1 MKILVNSKLSEH
13 RYKTP
18 EGYLVCVD
26 SVLARTGKQT
36 YRRDE
41 LFHDNDATEI
51 EVDRPENEVFSEQT
65 LASFENKPLTIEHPE
80 EDVNPHNYKTYAVG
94 FIRDIKR
101 GTDNGE
107 PVMLGTLVV
116 TDEDAIKDIEDGKLP
131 ELSCGYDCDIADD
144 DNPQQR
150 NIRGNHVALCEH
162 GRAGNARIVDSIN
175 DGKRLPAKVKN
186 EIRRFLNHKSTFIK
200 NRDYDVSEFV
210 QEFERMTRL
219 WAEFPLKITRESI
232 RGWNK
237 MGDGM
242 MRKDYVFSID
252 GYDEEIIVSLYAKPD
267 TYETTELNTYFLDS
281 TTKAVNNMNPQ
292 EKGTKGLEKQVDKL
306 VEDNAKDI
314 LAALLTKYGFK
325 IVRDGKTWTG
335 RTHIEFTGD
344 YFDEDNRWLVFDK
357 ARQKIDR
364 LEAEAKQAGIRMT
377 FNIGTANNIVAGTI
391 DAEQIHDSIKDAKY
405 VIKHPKRDLY
415 LTVGAKT
422 WSDKIDPMIKK
433 FDSEKEA
440 EEYAKKNTSD
450 FKIAIFDS
458 VKDEFDYEYAKHF
471 RALEQDMNDMYR
483 QYKQYGNKTPSD
495 ILTAKGYKDGYG
507 DTMTKKIDKYEYVVD
522 FDDIG
527 YVKYYVRKDGKVPA
541 GWTITKM
548 TFTDCVPDEK
558 DRKVNKLVGI
568 VKALKDDRLS
578 PSTYKALKE
587 LGVRPDQWRKWNQE
601 QASNYIEQHQKA
613 TGKTTSEK
621 TNKTKEY
628 IDHVKT
634 VKNDLID
641 ARKQFREWDDRS
653 PVSVLEEKG
662 YKDGPGETMTKK
674 VGQYE
679 YIVDFN
685 RMDFGEVK
693 FYVKKDGKL
702 PEGVRGSK
710 IYF

>member
-41 LFHDNDATEI
+41 LFHDDDTTEI

-101 GTDNGE
+101 GMDNGE

-116 TDEDAIKDIEDGKLP
+116 TDEDAIKDIENGKLP

-162 GRAGNARIVDSIN
+162 GRAGNARIVDSLD

-186 EIRRFLNHKSTFIK
+186 EIQRFLNHKSTFIK

-252 GYDEEIIVSLYAKPD
+252 GYDEKIIVSLYAKPD

-281 TTKAVNNMNPQ
+281 TTKAVDNMNPQ

-306 VEDNAKDI
+306 VNDDEKDV
-314 LAALLTKYGFK
+314 LMALLTKYGFK
-325 IVRDGKTWTG
+325 IVRHGKTWTG

-344 YFDEDNRWLVFDK
+344 YFDEDNRWSVFDK

-377 FNIGTANNIVAGTI
+377 FNIGTANNNVVGTI
-391 DAEQIHDSIKDAKY
+391 DAEQIH
-405 VIKHPKRDLY
+405 
-415 LTVGAKT
+415 
-422 WSDKIDPMIKK
+422 
-433 FDSEKEA
+433 
-440 EEYAKKNTSD
+440 
-450 FKIAIFDS
+450 DS
-458 VKDEFDYEYAKHF
+458 VKDEFDYEYAQHF
-471 RALEQDMNDMYR
+471 KALEQDAKDMYR
-483 QYKQYGNKTPSD
+483 QWKQYGNKTPSE

-507 DTMTKKIDKYEYVVD
+507 DTMTKKIGNYEYVVD

-548 TFTDCVPDEK
+548 TFGDAIVDSPDLDTTSGK
-558 DRKVNKLVGI
+558 KQYFTQI
-568 VKALKDDRLS
+568 AMSALDVI
-578 PSTYKALKE
+578 PTN
-587 LGVRPDQWRKWNQE
+587 KWNMNGNKINIDNNRITLVITDDGIFWKNYANTGRDMKFNNKVALQE
-601 QASNYIEQHQKA
+601 AFERYRTHDSKKI
-613 TGKTTSEK
+613 
-621 TNKTKEY
+621 NK
-628 IDHVKT
+628 IIT
-634 VKNDLID
+634 V
-641 ARKQFREWDDRS
+641 
-653 PVSVLEEKG
+653 V
-662 YKDGPGETMTKK
+662 KK
-674 VGQYE
+674 VKSQ
-679 YIVDFN
+679 
-685 RMDFGEVK
+685 K
-693 FYVKKDGKL
+693 
-702 PEGVRGSK
+702 
-710 IYF
+710 

>member
-26 SVLARTGKQT
+26 SVLARTGKQV

-116 TDEDAIKDIEDGKLP
+116 TDENAIKDIEDGKLP

-162 GRAGNARIVDSIN
+162 GRAGNARIVDSVN
-175 DGKRLPAKVKN
+175 DGMRKIYQATGRYVLVPTSNWTNYGRNAY
-186 EIRRFLNHKSTFIK
+186 
-200 NRDYDVSEFV
+200 YDVDTNDLAKAKYLRQTIEN
-210 QEFERMTRL
+210 QDGIQMT
-219 WAEFPLKITRESI
+219 
-232 RGWNK
+232 
-237 MGDGM
+237 
-242 MRKDYVFSID
+242 
-252 GYDEEIIVSLYAKPD
+252 IVDKTNYKVVD
-267 TYETTELNTYFLDS
+267 
-281 TTKAVNNMNPQ
+281 NMNPQ
-292 EKGTKGLEKQVDKL
+292 EKGAKGLEKQVDKL
-306 VEDNAKDI
+306 VNDDEKDV
-314 LAALLTKYGFK
+314 LMALLTKYGFK
-325 IVRDGKTWTG
+325 IVGHGKTWTG

-377 FNIGTANNIVAGTI
+377 FNIGTANNNVAGTI
-391 DAEQIHDSIKDAKY
+391 DAEQIHDSVKDETVDYAKQLQFKKEYLASRHLDKDAFYFDGMYAVDGDTDMNIRGARLGMDRQELEAILDKHFGIHDSIKDAKY
-405 VIKHPKRDLY
+405 AIKHPKRNLY

-422 WSDKIDPMIKK
+422 WSYENDPMVKK

-450 FKIAIFDS
+450 FKIIAFDS
-458 VKDEFDYEYAKHF
+458 VNDEFDYEYAQHF
-471 RALEQDMNDMYR
+471 KALEQDAKDMYR
-483 QYKQYGNKTPSD
+483 QWKQYGNKTPSE
-495 ILTAKGYKDGYG
+495 ILAAKGYKDGYG

-548 TFTDCVPDEK
+548 TFTDRVPDEDGQK
-558 DRKVNKLVGI
+558 ANKLVGI
-568 VKALKDDRLS
+568 
-578 PSTYKALKE
+578 
-587 LGVRPDQWRKWNQE
+587 
-601 QASNYIEQHQKA
+601 I
-613 TGKTTSEK
+613 
-621 TNKTKEY
+621 
-628 IDHVKT
+628 
-634 VKNDLID
+634 
-641 ARKQFREWDDRS
+641 
-653 PVSVLEEKG
+653 
-662 YKDGPGETMTKK
+662 KK
-674 VGQYE
+674 V
-679 YIVDFN
+679 
-685 RMDFGEVK
+685 K
-693 FYVKKDGKL
+693 SKK
-702 PEGVRGSK
+702 
-710 IYF
+710 